1 MNEQWIS
8 RLKKW
13 GSLAIVFIVIVCI
26 SGALPRYLTPPAAQ
40 PQQTVKKNST
50 KTIAPTPKID
60 HLAIVNEDQGA
71 TLGGQRLNLGNQV
84 VPLFSNGD
92 DYQWETV
99 SRSVADNGLKQ
110 GDYQAVFYIPSDFTT
125 NIFTYNE
132 QKPKTAV
139 ISYRANP
146 KLTAE
151 DSAKVQTE
159 FQKVKGTLNQQ
170 FSQIY
175 WRMVSD
181 RINYVNGN
189 FADVLNKEKQYL
201 QAMANFYK
209 PSSRDM
215 AQVFNDQLSQ
225 INELLSETKQVAAE
239 ANDKQQN
246 LTETKNQINQQLEA
260 LNKLNDQLNEQ
271 LKEQTQMLEKTR
283 DENDQ
288 LVQDATDKAQKATTD
303 AQSGL
308 TDLMNQYQKGMQ
320 DPLSQTVSLD
330 QVSVDKEFGSL
341 TDLYKQF
348 NSNFTVDDQNL
359 FSLFDKDQTYNQDA
373 LDLQKS
379 YLISAAKTA
388 YSNEF
393 NTAIA
398 SIKSS
403 VMELANNVANGV
415 LNDQTDALTDAR
427 DNLGR
432 SESSGSS
439 DDVSSSSSNSG
450 SDSSS
455 QSSAE
460 SSSSIQS
467 SETTESDAS
476 TAESAGTSGTQSE
489 SEPEYQLNFSDLI
502 PKLEDDISE
511 KLSKNDY
518 YDKDTVKKIE
528 QTYIG
533 INGNHF
539 NWSKYDVEQLFNFY
553 GALRDVDTA
562 LNAGISANQK
572 IIDKANSFDEIK
584 FSEAPIEEGLSEDQ
598 SIVENQKLIDDNTK
612 AFKDSVGGLAV
623 DADTTNKNA
632 NQFKSDVQE
641 NTDSIKDKNNSTIQL
656 FQSALDQQ
664 KSDLEKVENVLA
676 NNVANAQKLTAAIV
690 KPIQL
695 TDPDIN
701 ISNTDNGNGISFTL
715 QDNNFDELSTL
726 DEGIQSISDSQS
738 AILQASKDVQ
748 SMVNGVQGDAN
759 QLAGSWGQNID
770 ATAQLGNAI
779 AQTLGNTGEPGNRNQ
794 SVYQQLTSPVSLAGQ
809 KIGAPKV
816 VTPNTNQGSESAADD
831 TAPIEQP
838 FLTLLAVLIASIL
851 TGFFSYHYRN
861 LSVTANALISILLGL
876 VTSSAVIYYGIS
888 QYGLDGTAAIM
899 WSIFTVGLIA
909 VMSAWIREAYQLSE
923 IVGVLILTAMI
934 VIFTL
939 PLLRNSLDRFAFQNP
954 AADVYMAIA
963 YGPDYLPFY
972 KGLMA
977 IVGLFVPVFAVI
989 GIRAIIQHVR
999 EEKAHE
1005 TEIM

>member
-50 KTIAPTPKID
+50 KTNTPTTKID

-99 SRSVADNGLKQ
+99 SRSAADNGLKQ

-288 LVQDATDKAQKATTD
+288 LVQDATDKAQKATVD

-308 TDLMNQYQKGMQ
+308 TDLMNQYQKGTEGLGNQ
-320 DPLSQTVSLD
+320 INSEDNLSLNSEINQLD
-330 QVSVDKEFGSL
+330 QFNNFYTGGQKLITEIPSPGKNNEDQITAIFNGTKIYTQNIYTRIAADTYDEVLTNLAGQILSDGKDNLSKAQFALKPTTEIGGGSSGDQTGTSSGSSLGESTSTGSGSSAGNSTGTSSNSSSVDSTSSASNSSSDTTGSGAGNHSNDPAGQAIYDTL
-341 TDLYKQF
+341 VKAVGDLQSEITENKIYSDIPDFSSIVTVIMGTDLTGGKIYEEKSLLNYYKALSTLE
-348 NSNFTVDDQNL
+348 NDLD
-359 FSLFDKDQTYNQDA
+359 TYNRLDKSDMTQQFQDNTTDDAIAANENVQSDLEKRNNLYSSAQA
-373 LDLQKS
+373 LGKALDDKTDIINSKVSDLTSDFDQLDNQTKSISDSINSKNELMQKFYTVTEQQKADLQKAEN
-379 YLISAAKTA
+379 L
-388 YSNEF
+388 
-393 NTAIA
+393 
-398 SIKSS
+398 
-403 VMELANNVANGV
+403 LANNVV
-415 LNDQTDALTDAR
+415 
-427 DNLGR
+427 
-432 SESSGSS
+432 
-439 DDVSSSSSNSG
+439 
-450 SDSSS
+450 
-455 QSSAE
+455 
-460 SSSSIQS
+460 
-467 SETTESDAS
+467 
-476 TAESAGTSGTQSE
+476 
-489 SEPEYQLNFSDLI
+489 
-502 PKLEDDISE
+502 
-511 KLSKNDY
+511 
-518 YDKDTVKKIE
+518 
-528 QTYIG
+528 
-533 INGNHF
+533 
-539 NWSKYDVEQLFNFY
+539 
-553 GALRDVDTA
+553 
-562 LNAGISANQK
+562 
-572 IIDKANSFDEIK
+572 
-584 FSEAPIEEGLSEDQ
+584 
-598 SIVENQKLIDDNTK
+598 
-612 AFKDSVGGLAV
+612 
-623 DADTTNKNA
+623 
-632 NQFKSDVQE
+632 
-641 NTDSIKDKNNSTIQL
+641 
-656 FQSALDQQ
+656 
-664 KSDLEKVENVLA
+664 
-676 NNVANAQKLTAAIV
+676 NAQKLTAAIV

-715 QDNNFDELSTL
+715 QDNNFDELNAL

-909 VMSAWIREAYQLSE
+909 VMSTWIREAYQLSE

-939 PLLRNSLDRFAFQNP
+939 PLLRNSLNRFAFQNP